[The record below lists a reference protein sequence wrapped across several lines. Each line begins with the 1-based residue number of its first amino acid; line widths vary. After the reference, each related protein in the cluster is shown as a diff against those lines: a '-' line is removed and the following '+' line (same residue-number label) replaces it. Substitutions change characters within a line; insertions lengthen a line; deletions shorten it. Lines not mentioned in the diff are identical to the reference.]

1 MKNPLLLVAFAMA
14 LGFAACSDDDSSS
27 SASTIDS
34 YIGAES
40 SDASASS
47 DSMDSDSDATD
58 SPDSDDLASSES
70 GSSSSAASSAS
81 EASSTDSESSGSESD
96 SGEGSSSAGEA
107 SSETSSAA
115 DEEASSSAEE
125 ASSEA
130 SSSAEASSSGEIT
143 LSVVILVGSSTA
155 SDSTTIPA
163 GEAVYATIDESA
175 SETCFM
181 YCSTLSSSTITG
193 DVTLSV
199 DGEEYT
205 GEEYASSGT
214 TTLYSLWIQLDS
226 PCAGETYV
234 MSATA
239 DILCFMLN

>member
-58 SPDSDDLASSES
+58 SSDSDDLASSES

-81 EASSTDSESSGSESD
+81 ETSADSESSSSESD

-115 DEEASSSAEE
+115 DEETSSSAE

-163 GEAVYATIDESA
+163 GEAVYATIEESA

>member
-58 SPDSDDLASSES
+58 SSDSDDLASSES

-81 EASSTDSESSGSESD
+81 DASAADSESSSSESD

-107 SSETSSAA
+107 SSETSSEA
-115 DEEASSSAEE
+115 DEEASSSAE

>member
-81 EASSTDSESSGSESD
+81 DASAADSESSSSESD

-115 DEEASSSAEE
+115 DEEASSSAE

-163 GEAVYATIDESA
+163 GEAVYATIEESA

>member
-1 MKNPLLLVAFAMA
+1 MKNPLLLVAFALA

-58 SPDSDDLASSES
+58 SSDSDDLASSES

-81 EASSTDSESSGSESD
+81 EASSTDSESSSSESD

-115 DEEASSSAEE
+115 DEEASSSAE

>member
-40 SDASASS
+40 SNASASS

-58 SPDSDDLASSES
+58 SSDSDDLASSES
-70 GSSSSAASSAS
+70 ESSSSAASSAS
-81 EASSTDSESSGSESD
+81 DASAADSESSSSESD
-96 SGEGSSSAGEA
+96 SVEGSSSAGEA

-115 DEEASSSAEE
+115 DEEASSSAE

-163 GEAVYATIDESA
+163 GEAVYATIEESA

>member
-58 SPDSDDLASSES
+58 SSDSDDLASSES

-81 EASSTDSESSGSESD
+81 ETSADSESSSSESD

-115 DEEASSSAEE
+115 DEEASSSAE

-163 GEAVYATIDESA
+163 GEAVYATIEESA